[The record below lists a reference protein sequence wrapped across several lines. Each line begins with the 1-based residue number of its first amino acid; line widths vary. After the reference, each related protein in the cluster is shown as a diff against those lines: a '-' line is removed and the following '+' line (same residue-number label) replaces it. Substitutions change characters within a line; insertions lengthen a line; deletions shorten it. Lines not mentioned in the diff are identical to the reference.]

1 MELYERCLLLD
12 ASAYYQPSSPSAK
25 LMISERGH
33 SGSLNLLHTNDATQL
48 VASWKSRARV
58 AQAAHYWTAQKLQN
72 RYRLIGAF
80 TLILNLFVGFS
91 IFITLSMHLN
101 IAWLKELAGVV
112 SLITAG
118 LVGIQTFRRDGER
131 AEIHKKAAA
140 HYSAF
145 QRELELY
152 EVTGDKSV
160 AATKQFLTEFNG
172 RWSQYIKEA
181 PTADVK
187 QLREAHAIC
196 NVEFSPN

>member
-1 MELYERCLLLD
+1 
-12 ASAYYQPSSPSAK
+12 
-25 LMISERGH
+25 MISERGH
-33 SGSLNLLHTNDATQL
+33 TGSVNPLHTNEAMQL

-58 AQAAHYWTAQKLQN
+58 AQTAHYWTAEKLQN
-72 RYRLIGAF
+72 RYRLIGTF

-91 IFITLSMHLN
+91 IFITLSTQSN
-101 IAWLKELAGVV
+101 IDWLKALAGVA
-112 SLITAG
+112 SLIAAG

-131 AEIHKKAAA
+131 AEVHKKAAA
-140 HYSAF
+140 HFSGF

-181 PTADVK
+181 PTANVK
-187 QLREAHAIC
+187 ELREAHAVY